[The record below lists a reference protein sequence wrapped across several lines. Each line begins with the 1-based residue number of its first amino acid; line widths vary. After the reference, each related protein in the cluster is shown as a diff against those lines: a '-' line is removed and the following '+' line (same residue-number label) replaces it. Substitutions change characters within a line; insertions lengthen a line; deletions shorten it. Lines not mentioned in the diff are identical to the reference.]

1 MYYFFRGLTL
11 IHTKGLKRFVLVPL
25 LINLVLFSFAFY
37 ILLAQV
43 NAMVAAVQHYLP
55 DWLHWLE
62 YLLIPLGVMTLVI
75 GLAYS
80 FTMVANFIAAPFN
93 GLLSEKVEAHLSGKT
108 LPDTGI
114 AGFIKDVPRMLGR
127 EWQKLL
133 YALPRAI
140 ILFVLFLF
148 LPLVGPVLWFLFT
161 SWLLAIQYADYP
173 YDNHKIDFRTMRTQ
187 LRSQPGTS
195 FAFGVTVNIACM
207 IPLFNLFVM
216 PIAVCGATAM
226 WVDKLAAQNDPAL
239 KAPGAKAYNKLD
251 KYC

>member
-25 LINLVLFSFAFY
+25 SINLLLFSFAFY
-37 ILLAQV
+37 VLLQQV
-43 NAMVAAVQHYLP
+43 SAMVSAVQQYLP
-55 DWLHWLE
+55 GWLHWLE

-93 GLLSEKVEAHLSGKT
+93 GLLSEKVEAHLSGRIIPAT
-108 LPDTGI
+108 TT
-114 AGFIKDVPRMLGR
+114 AAFVKDIPRMLGR

-173 YDNHKIDFRTMRTQ
+173 YDNHKIDFRSMRQQ

-239 KAPGAKAYNKLD
+239 KAPGTKAYNKLD

>member
-11 IHTKGLKRFVLVPL
+11 IHTKGLKRFVLIPL
-25 LINLVLFSFAFY
+25 LINLLLFSFAFY
-37 ILLAQV
+37 ILLQQV
-43 NAMVAAVQHYLP
+43 SAMVAAVQQYLP

-62 YLLIPLGVMTLVI
+62 YLLIPLGVMSLVI

-93 GLLSEKVEAHLSGKT
+93 GLLSEKVEAHLSGRT
-108 LPDTGI
+108 LPDTGL
-114 AGFIKDVPRMLGR
+114 AGFIKDIPRMLSR
-127 EWQKLL
+127 EWQKFI

-140 ILFVLFLF
+140 VLFVLFLF
-148 LPLVGPVLWFLFT
+148 LPFIGPILWFLFT
-161 SWLLAIQYADYP
+161 SWLLAIQYCDYP
-173 YDNHKIDFRTMRTQ
+173 YDNHKIDFRTMRAQ
-187 LRSQPGTS
+187 LRAQPGNS
-195 FAFGVTVNIACM
+195 FAFGITVNIACM

>member
-11 IHTKGLKRFVLVPL
+11 IHTKGLKRFVVIPL
-25 LINLVLFSFAFY
+25 LINLLLFSFAFY
-37 ILLAQV
+37 ILLQQV
-43 NAMVAAVQHYLP
+43 SAMVAAVQQYLP

-62 YLLIPLGVMTLVI
+62 YLLIPLGVMSLVI

-93 GLLSEKVEAHLSGKT
+93 GLLSEKVEAHLSGRT
-108 LPDTGI
+108 LPDTGL
-114 AGFIKDVPRMLGR
+114 AGFIKDIPRMLAR
-127 EWQKLL
+127 EWQKFI

-140 ILFVLFLF
+140 VLFVLFLF
-148 LPLVGPVLWFLFT
+148 LPFIGPILWFLFT
-161 SWLLAIQYADYP
+161 SWLLAIQYCDYP
-173 YDNHKIDFRTMRTQ
+173 YDNHKIDFRTMRAQ
-187 LRSQPGTS
+187 LRAQPGNS
-195 FAFGVTVNIACM
+195 FAFGITVNIACM

>member
-11 IHTKGLKRFVLVPL
+11 IHTKGLKRFVLIPL
-25 LINLVLFSFAFY
+25 LINLLLFSLAFY
-37 ILLAQV
+37 VLLQQV
-43 NAMVAAVQHYLP
+43 SAMVAAVQQYLP

-62 YLLIPLGVMTLVI
+62 YLLIPLGVMSLVI

-93 GLLSEKVEAHLSGKT
+93 GLLSEKVEAHLSGRT
-108 LPDTGI
+108 IPDTGM
-114 AGFIKDVPRMLGR
+114 AGFVKDIPRMLAR
-127 EWQKLL
+127 EWQKFI

-140 ILFVLFLF
+140 VLFVLFLF
-148 LPLVGPVLWFLFT
+148 LPLIGPVLWFLFT

-173 YDNHKIDFRTMRTQ
+173 FDNHKIDFRTMRAQ
-187 LRSQPGTS
+187 LRSQPGSS
-195 FAFGVTVNIACM
+195 FAFGITVNIACM

>member
-11 IHTKGLKRFVLVPL
+11 IQTKGLKRFVLVPL
-25 LINLVLFSFAFY
+25 SINLILFSFAFY
-37 ILLAQV
+37 ILLQQV
-43 NAMVAAVQHYLP
+43 NAMISAVQQYLP
-55 DWLHWLE
+55 SWLHWLE

-80 FTMVANFIAAPFN
+80 FTMIANFIAAPFN
-93 GLLSEKVEAHLSGKT
+93 GLLSEKVEAHLTGKN
-108 LPDTGI
+108 LPDTGWS
-114 AGFIKDVPRMLGR
+114 GFVKDIPRMLGR
-127 EWQKLL
+127 EWQKLR

-148 LPLVGPVLWFLFT
+148 LPVVGPVLWFLFT
-161 SWLLAIQYADYP
+161 SWLLAIQYIDYP
-173 YDNHKIDFRTMRTQ
+173 YDNHKIDFHIMRAQ
-187 LRSQPGTS
+187 LRSQPAES
-195 FAFGVTVNIACM
+195 FAFGISVNIACM

-226 WVDKLAAQNDPAL
+226 WVDKLTDLNDPAL
-239 KAPGAKAYNKLD
+239 KAPGAKAYQKLD

>member
-1 MYYFFRGLTL
+1 MYYFFRGLSL

-25 LINLVLFSFAFY
+25 LINLLLFSFAFY

-43 NAMVAAVQHYLP
+43 NAMVSAVQQYLP
-55 DWLHWLE
+55 SWLHWLE

-93 GLLSEKVEAHLSGKT
+93 GLLSEKVEAHLTGKT
-108 LPDTGI
+108 LPDVGI
-114 AGFIKDVPRMLGR
+114 SSFIKDMPRMLGR

-140 ILFVLFLF
+140 ILFILFLF
-148 LPLVGPVLWFLFT
+148 LPVVGPILWFLFT
-161 SWLLAIQYADYP
+161 SWLLAIQYVDYP
-173 YDNHKIDFRTMRTQ
+173 YDNHKIDFRSMRQQ
-187 LRSQPGTS
+187 LRNQPGNS
-195 FAFGVTVNIACM
+195 FAFGITVNIACM

-216 PIAVCGATAM
+216 PIAVCGATAL

-239 KAPGAKAYNKLD
+239 QAPGAKAYNKLD
-251 KYC
+251 KSC

>member
-25 LINLVLFSFAFY
+25 SINLLLFSFAFY
-37 ILLAQV
+37 VLLQQV
-43 NAMVAAVQHYLP
+43 SAMVSAVQQYLP
-55 DWLHWLE
+55 GWLHWLE

-93 GLLSEKVEAHLSGKT
+93 GLLSEKVEAHLSGRVIPAT
-108 LPDTGI
+108 TT
-114 AGFIKDVPRMLGR
+114 AAFVKDIPRMLGR

-173 YDNHKIDFRTMRTQ
+173 YDNHKIDFRSMRQQ

>member
-11 IHTKGLKRFVLVPL
+11 IHTKGLKRFVVIPL
-25 LINLVLFSFAFY
+25 LINLLLFSFAFY
-37 ILLAQV
+37 ILLQQV
-43 NAMVAAVQHYLP
+43 SAMVAAVQQYLP

-62 YLLIPLGVMTLVI
+62 YLLIPLGVMSLVI

-93 GLLSEKVEAHLSGKT
+93 GLLSEKVEAHLSGRT
-108 LPDTGI
+108 LPDTGL
-114 AGFIKDVPRMLGR
+114 AGFIKDIPRMLSR
-127 EWQKLL
+127 EWQKFI

-140 ILFVLFLF
+140 VLFVLFLF
-148 LPLVGPVLWFLFT
+148 LPFIGPILWFLFT
-161 SWLLAIQYADYP
+161 SWLLAIQYCDYP
-173 YDNHKIDFRTMRTQ
+173 YDNHKIDFRTMRAQ
-187 LRSQPGTS
+187 LRAQPGNS
-195 FAFGVTVNIACM
+195 FAFGITVNIACM

>member
-11 IHTKGLKRFVLVPL
+11 IYTKGLKRFVLIPL
-25 LINLVLFSFAFY
+25 LINLLLFSFAFY
-37 ILLAQV
+37 ILLQQV
-43 NAMVAAVQHYLP
+43 SAMVAAVQQYLP

-62 YLLIPLGVMTLVI
+62 YLLIPLGVMSLVI

-93 GLLSEKVEAHLSGKT
+93 GLLSEKVEAHLSGRT
-108 LPDTGI
+108 LPDTGL
-114 AGFIKDVPRMLGR
+114 AGFIKDIPRMLAR
-127 EWQKLL
+127 EWQKFI

-140 ILFVLFLF
+140 VLFVLFLF
-148 LPLVGPVLWFLFT
+148 LPFIGPILWFLFT
-161 SWLLAIQYADYP
+161 SWLLAIQYCDYP
-173 YDNHKIDFRTMRTQ
+173 YDNHKIDFRTMRAQ
-187 LRSQPGTS
+187 LRAQPGNS
-195 FAFGVTVNIACM
+195 FAFGITVNIACM

-216 PIAVCGATAM
+216 PVAVCGATAM

>member
-1 MYYFFRGLTL
+1 MYYFFRGLNL

-25 LINLVLFSFAFY
+25 SINLVLFSFAFY
-37 ILLAQV
+37 FLLQQV
-43 NAMVAAVQHYLP
+43 NAMVNAVQQYLP
-55 DWLHWLE
+55 AWLHWLE

-108 LPDTGI
+108 LPEVGLTG
-114 AGFIKDVPRMLGR
+114 FVKDIPRMLGR

-140 ILFVLFLF
+140 ILFILFLF
-148 LPLVGPVLWFLFT
+148 LPVVGPILWFLFT
-161 SWLLAIQYADYP
+161 SWLLAIQYVDYP
-173 YDNHKIDFRTMRTQ
+173 YDNHKIDFRSMRQQ
-187 LRSQPGTS
+187 LRNQPGNS
-195 FAFGVTVNIACM
+195 FAFGITVNIACM

>member
-11 IHTKGLKRFVLVPL
+11 IHTKGLKRFVVVPL

-43 NAMVAAVQHYLP
+43 NAMVAAVQQYLP
-55 DWLHWLE
+55 AWLHWLE

-93 GLLSEKVEAHLSGKT
+93 GLLSEKVEAHLSGRT
-108 LPDTGI
+108 LPDVGVS
-114 AGFIKDVPRMLGR
+114 GFIKDIPRMLGR

-140 ILFVLFLF
+140 ILFILFLF
-148 LPLVGPVLWFLFT
+148 LPVAGPILWFLFT
-161 SWLLAIQYADYP
+161 SWLLAIQYIDYP
-173 YDNHKIDFRTMRTQ
+173 YDNHKIDFRIMRAQ
-187 LRSQPGTS
+187 LRAQPGNS
-195 FAFGVTVNIACM
+195 FAFGITVNIACM

-226 WVDKLAAQNDPAL
+226 WVDRLAAQNDPAL

>member
-11 IHTKGLKRFVLVPL
+11 IHTKGLKRFVVVPL

-43 NAMVAAVQHYLP
+43 NAMVSAVQQYLP
-55 DWLHWLE
+55 AWLHWLE

-93 GLLSEKVEAHLSGKT
+93 GLLSEKVEAHLSGRT
-108 LPDTGI
+108 LPDVGVS
-114 AGFIKDVPRMLGR
+114 GFIKDIPRMLGR

-140 ILFVLFLF
+140 ILFILFLF
-148 LPLVGPVLWFLFT
+148 LPLVGPILWFLFT
-161 SWLLAIQYADYP
+161 SWLLAIQYIDYP
-173 YDNHKIDFRTMRTQ
+173 YDNHKIDFHTMRVQ
-187 LRSQPGTS
+187 LRAQPGNS
-195 FAFGVTVNIACM
+195 FAFGITVNIACM

-226 WVDKLAAQNDPAL
+226 WVDRLAAQNDPAL

>member
-1 MYYFFRGLTL
+1 MYYFFRGLSL

-25 LINLVLFSFAFY
+25 SINLVLFSFAFY
-37 ILLAQV
+37 FLLQQV
-43 NAMVAAVQHYLP
+43 NALVAAVQQYLP
-55 DWLHWLE
+55 SWLHWLE

-108 LPDTGI
+108 PADTGI
-114 AGFIKDVPRMLGR
+114 SSFLKDMPRMLER
-127 EWQKLL
+127 EWPNLL

-140 ILFVLFLF
+140 VLFVLFLF
-148 LPLVGPVLWFLFT
+148 LPVIGPILWFLFT
-161 SWLLAIQYADYP
+161 SWLLAIQYVDYP
-173 YDNHKIDFRTMRTQ
+173 YDNHKIAFSTMRQQ
-187 LRSQPGTS
+187 LRDQPGNS

-226 WVDKLAAQNDPAL
+226 WVDRLAMQNDPAL
-239 KAPGAKAYNKLD
+239 KAPGARAYNKLD

>member
-1 MYYFFRGLTL
+1 MYYFFRGLSL
-11 IHTKGLKRFVLVPL
+11 IQTKGLKRFVLIPL
-25 LINLVLFSFAFY
+25 SINLVLFSFAFY
-37 ILLAQV
+37 ILLQQV
-43 NAMVAAVQHYLP
+43 NAMIMAVQQYLP
-55 DWLHWLE
+55 AWLHWLE

-108 LPDTGI
+108 LPAVEM
-114 AGFIKDVPRMLGR
+114 AGFAKDIPRMLGR

-148 LPLVGPVLWFLFT
+148 LPLVGPILWFLFT
-161 SWLLAIQYADYP
+161 SWLLAIQYVDYP
-173 YDNHKIDFRTMRTQ
+173 YDNHKIDFRTMRQQ
-187 LRSQPGTS
+187 LRNQPGNS
-195 FAFGVTVNIACM
+195 FAFGITVNIACM

-226 WVDKLAAQNDPAL
+226 WVDKLAAQNNPAL